1 MIEYYATGKD
11 SAVNVTGALFGNPH
25 QVLLQIYGAAFIIA
39 INVVGTFV
47 ILKVIGLFVPLRA
60 SDEVMMIG
68 DDAVHGEEAYAIFA
82 DGQKIPV
89 MGD

>member
-1 MIEYYATGKD
+1 LAASDVDVGGQEM
-11 SAVNVTGALFGNPH
+11 L
-25 QVLLQIYGAAFIIA
+25 YGAAFIIA
-39 INVVGTFV
+39 VNVVGTFI

-60 SDEVMMIG
+60 NDEVMMIG
-68 DDAVHGEEAYAIFA
+68 DDAIHGEEAYAIFA